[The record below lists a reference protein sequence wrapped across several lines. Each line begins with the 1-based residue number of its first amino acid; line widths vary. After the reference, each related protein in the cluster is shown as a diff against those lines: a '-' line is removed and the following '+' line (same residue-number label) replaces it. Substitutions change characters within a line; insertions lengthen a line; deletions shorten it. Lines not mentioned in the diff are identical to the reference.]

1 MDGDVFWR
9 GTDVCVCV
17 CMCVRV
23 RTGAALA
30 AVCVQ
35 RPPAGRQTD
44 RSVAIVIV
52 CMMCSVNTEAEGK

>member
-1 MDGDVFWR
+1 MYGDVFWR

-35 RPPAGRQTD
+35 RPARHCHRVD
-44 RSVAIVIV
+44 DVFSEHRS
-52 CMMCSVNTEAEGK
+52 